1 MGNRVVK
8 PPEPPVTIA
17 EEIIWGSVLLLVCGG
32 VHVAAIVWAVG
43 LLERLDLR
51 FTLKRRRVRL
61 AIMVSAAFVAMIVA
75 QTIQVWIWA
84 LSFRLAGLFLGF
96 EEALYF
102 AMATYTTVGYG
113 DVVLEPGFRVFAS
126 MAAVNGLLSFGLS
139 TAFLV
144 DGLSKL
150 MVIGRR

>member
-1 MGNRVVK
+1 MS
-8 PPEPPVTIA
+8 VT
-17 EEIIWGSVLLLVCGG
+17 EEIVWGSLLLLVCGG

-43 LLERLDLR
+43 LLERLELR

-61 AIMVSAAFVAMIVA
+61 AILVSAAFLAMIAA
-75 QTIQVWIWA
+75 QTVQVWIWA
-84 LSFRLAGLFLGF
+84 ICFRVAGLFPGF

-126 MAAVNGLLSFGLS
+126 MASVNGLLSFGLS